1 MSCLPFVVSTHLKIW
16 KPPFPQKPLLQA
28 PGNFYKG
35 CFTPWC
41 TLLPS
46 QSLQEPAGPLE
57 LLLKPSKLPP
67 LTLLFPLHMRSFTI
81 STISACWHFERPL
94 HCAYFGEIGEITYQ
108 FNLCLTDVWSP
119 FLNFVLILA
128 FLVMSLWMGEK
139 SSSQASSGH
148 LVELQKPC
156 IQMCETV
163 VGPRRIR
170 QSPKYV
176 LHLIFHLIV

>member
-1 MSCLPFVVSTHLKIW
+1 MPLKIW
-16 KPPFPQKPLLQA
+16 KTPFPQKPLLQA
-28 PGNFYKG
+28 PGNFYKS

-41 TLLPS
+41 TLPPS
-46 QSLQEPAGPLE
+46 QSLPEPGGLLE
-57 LLLKPSKLPP
+57 LLLKPSKPYFLQ
-67 LTLLFPLHMRSFTI
+67 LCSSHDIRSFTSI
-81 STISACWHFERPL
+81 TISVCWHFVRPL
-94 HCAYFGEIGEITYQ
+94 HCAYFIHSFGACGEVTYP

-119 FLNFVLILA
+119 FLKFVLILA

-148 LVELQKPC
+148 AVELQRSC

-163 VGPRRIR
+163 VWPRRIR
-170 QSPKYV
+170 QSPKYA